1 MVDPD
6 VRDWDRLRKEI
17 PAIEVASIDEQ
28 MKVYLDAA
36 AEELDFE
43 MLKSEWFKQHEERKK
58 LEEFNERWG
67 NVEDGPVYFFDD
79 KEKENSIDKA
89 MAKSHYWANSKQ
101 EDVVN
106 NPDHYNTGAVECID
120 AIEASMSC
128 EGFKSYCKGNVQKY
142 LWRYEMKGK
151 PVEDLQKAQWY
162 LAKLLNVVIFE
173 EEDE

>member
-6 VRDWDRLRKEI
+6 VRDWERLRKAI

-36 AEELDFE
+36 AEELNKDME
-43 MLKSEWFKQHEERKK
+43 QTEWHKQHVARAEQAEY
-58 LEEFNERWG
+58 EDRWG
-67 NVEDGPVYFFDD
+67 KED
-79 KEKENSIDKA
+79 EA
-89 MAKSHYWANSKQ
+89 

-106 NPDHYNTGAVECID
+106 NPDHYNTGAIECID
-120 AIEASMSC
+120 AIESSMSG
-128 EGFKSYCKGNVQKY
+128 EGFRSYCKGNVQKY

-162 LAKLLNVVIFE
+162 LATLLNFVIFE
-173 EEDE
+173 DGEK